1 VDRHPNARV
10 FAMSPAVALL
20 RKGEELMPVLDT
32 EGVTDLAPLM
42 TWPWP
47 SNTPSLLTAR
57 R

>member
-1 VDRHPNARV
+1 M

-42 TWPWP
+42 DSPLP
-47 SNTPSLLTAR
+47 SANLPLLTAHK
-57 R
+57 